1 MRGIYKRAALALA
14 AGALVV
20 GLAGCAAESAPVS
33 DPSKGD
39 NTQLAYT
46 GAESADEQSFD
57 TVTFGSY
64 QGQDITWLKLAEEN
78 GKTLLISEQVL
89 DAVPYDDSTEAYQWS
104 VQSPR
109 PQKDI
114 EWATSS
120 IRTWLN
126 GEFLK
131 AAFSADEQGAIAAT
145 TLTDT
150 KNNVSHTAAT
160 AADPSV
166 HAAEETTDQ
175 VFLLSLAEAKQ
186 YFANNA
192 ARVAH
197 PTDYAV
203 KQGVYVGVASNDE
216 QPDGAAAWWLRS
228 NGYYAGYASVVTDD
242 GYVHGDGYRMA
253 ADGSVVKTANHSGG
267 VLGGISDGSDLVF
280 RAAFKPT
287 PSISRSQETV
297 SRAGENIEL
306 SIKGRHDPVVV
317 PRAVVVVEAMAALTV
332 MDMLLVSMS
341 SRLDMIQLFFQVENV
356 EGTDIEEN

>member
-1 MRGIYKRAALALA
+1 MRGIYKRAGLALA

-20 GLAGCAAESAPVS
+20 GLAGCATESAPVS

-64 QGQDITWLKLAEEN
+64 QGQDITWLALAEEN
-78 GKTLLISEQVL
+78 GKTLLISESVL
-89 DAVPYDDSTEAYQWS
+89 DAQPYDDTAEPYQWS

-109 PQKDI
+109 PQKDV

-126 GEFLK
+126 GEFLN
-131 AAFSADEQGAIAAT
+131 AAFSAEEQGAIAAT
-145 TLTDT
+145 TLSDT

-166 HAAEETTDQ
+166 HAAEGTTDQ
-175 VFLLSLAEAKQ
+175 VFLLSLAEAKR

-203 KQGVYVGVASNDE
+203 RQGVYVGVASNDE

-253 ADGSVVKTANHSGG
+253 GELHDGFDDHGSELKST
-267 VLGGISDGSDLVF
+267 LGGNVGVRPAIWV
-280 RAAFKPT
+280 
-287 PSISRSQETV
+287 ET
-297 SRAGENIEL
+297 SAL
-306 SIKGRHDPVVV
+306 S
-317 PRAVVVVEAMAALTV
+317 
-332 MDMLLVSMS
+332 
-341 SRLDMIQLFFQVENV
+341 
-356 EGTDIEEN
+356 

>member
-1 MRGIYKRAALALA
+1 MRGIYKRAGLALA
-14 AGALVV
+14 AGALAL
-20 GLAGCAAESAPVS
+20 GLAGCATESAPVS

-64 QGQDITWLKLAEEN
+64 QGQDITWLAL
-78 GKTLLISEQVL
+78 
-89 DAVPYDDSTEAYQWS
+89 
-104 VQSPR
+104 
-109 PQKDI
+109 
-114 EWATSS
+114 
-120 IRTWLN
+120 
-126 GEFLK
+126 
-131 AAFSADEQGAIAAT
+131 ADEKGAIAAT
-145 TLTDT
+145 TLADT

-253 ADGSVVKTANHSGG
+253 GELHDGFEDHGSELASE
-267 VLGGISDGSDLVF
+267 LGGNVGIRPAIWV
-280 RAAFKPT
+280 
-287 PSISRSQETV
+287 ET
-297 SRAGENIEL
+297 SAL
-306 SIKGRHDPVVV
+306 S
-317 PRAVVVVEAMAALTV
+317 
-332 MDMLLVSMS
+332 
-341 SRLDMIQLFFQVENV
+341 
-356 EGTDIEEN
+356 

>member
-1 MRGIYKRAALALA
+1 MRGIYKRAGLALA

-131 AAFSADEQGAIAAT
+131 AAFSAD
-145 TLTDT
+145 
-150 KNNVSHTAAT
+150 
-160 AADPSV
+160 
-166 HAAEETTDQ
+166 
-175 VFLLSLAEAKQ
+175 
-186 YFANNA
+186 
-192 ARVAH
+192 
-197 PTDYAV
+197 
-203 KQGVYVGVASNDE
+203 
-216 QPDGAAAWWLRS
+216 
-228 NGYYAGYASVVTDD
+228 
-242 GYVHGDGYRMA
+242 
-253 ADGSVVKTANHSGG
+253 
-267 VLGGISDGSDLVF
+267 
-280 RAAFKPT
+280 
-287 PSISRSQETV
+287 
-297 SRAGENIEL
+297 
-306 SIKGRHDPVVV
+306 
-317 PRAVVVVEAMAALTV
+317 
-332 MDMLLVSMS
+332 
-341 SRLDMIQLFFQVENV
+341 
-356 EGTDIEEN
+356 

>member
-1 MRGIYKRAALALA
+1 MRGIYKRAGLALA
-14 AGALVV
+14 AGALAL
-20 GLAGCAAESAPVS
+20 GLAGCATESAPVS

-64 QGQDITWLKLAEEN
+64 QGQDITWLALAEEN
-78 GKTLLISEQVL
+78 GKTLLISESVL
-89 DAVPYDDSTEAYQWS
+89 DAVPYDNTAEPYQWS

-109 PQKDI
+109 PQKDV

-126 GEFLK
+126 GEFLN
-131 AAFSADEQGAIAAT
+131 AAFSADEKGAIAAT
-145 TLTDT
+145 TLADT

-228 NGYYAGYASVVTDD
+228 NGYYA
-242 GYVHGDGYRMA
+242 HGDGYRMA
-253 ADGSVVKTANHSGG
+253 GELHDGFDDHGSELKST
-267 VLGGISDGSDLVF
+267 LGGNIGV
-280 RAAFKPT
+280 RPA
-287 PSISRSQETV
+287 IWVET
-297 SRAGENIEL
+297 SAL
-306 SIKGRHDPVVV
+306 S
-317 PRAVVVVEAMAALTV
+317 
-332 MDMLLVSMS
+332 
-341 SRLDMIQLFFQVENV
+341 
-356 EGTDIEEN
+356 

>member
-1 MRGIYKRAALALA
+1 MRGIYKRAGLALA

-20 GLAGCAAESAPVS
+20 GLAGCATESAPVS

-46 GAESADEQSFD
+46 GAESADEQTFD
-57 TVTFGSY
+57 TVTFGNY
-64 QGQDITWLKLAEEN
+64 QGQAITWLKLAEDN

-89 DAVPYDDSTEAYQWS
+89 DAQPYDNTAEQYQWS

-109 PQKDI
+109 PQKDV

-120 IRTWLN
+120 VRAWLN
-126 GEFLK
+126 DEFK
-131 AAFSADEQGAIAAT
+131 NAAFSAEEQGAIADT
-145 TLTDT
+145 TLSDT

-166 HAAEETTDQ
+166 HAAEGTTDQ

-192 ARVAH
+192 ARVAQ

-203 KQGVYVGVASNDE
+203 SQGVYTGVAANE
-216 QPDGAAAWWLRS
+216 GQPEGAAIWWLRS

-253 ADGSVVKTANHSGG
+253 GELHDGFEDHGSELNSQ
-267 VLGGISDGSDLVF
+267 LGGNVGVRPAIWV
-280 RAAFKPT
+280 
-287 PSISRSQETV
+287 ET
-297 SRAGENIEL
+297 SAL
-306 SIKGRHDPVVV
+306 S
-317 PRAVVVVEAMAALTV
+317 
-332 MDMLLVSMS
+332 
-341 SRLDMIQLFFQVENV
+341 
-356 EGTDIEEN
+356 